1 MHSDEN
7 IKVSGKIQESLAIKK
22 TDTLQKLL

>member
-7 IKVSGKIQESLAIKK
+7 IRVSGKFQESLAIKK
-22 TDTLQKLL
+22 TDMLQKLL